1 MSLLTK
7 AITRRIPRMYE
18 TEYLETSEKEAQ
30 VKLFLPGTAWT
41 WYVVEFDGN
50 DRCFGLVDSGYDN
63 PVEFGYFSLD
73 ELSQLKSPL
82 SLGVERDRY
91 FEPTKFDYIRA

>member
-7 AITRRIPRMYE
+7 AITQRIPKMYE
-18 TEYLETSEKEAQ
+18 TEYLETPEKVAQ

-41 WYVVEFDGN
+41 WYIVEYDGE

-63 PVEFGYFSLD
+63 PVEFGYFSLK
-73 ELSQLKSPL
+73 ELSESKNSLG
-82 SLGVERDRY
+82 LGVERDRY
-91 FEPTKFDYIRA
+91 FNPTVFEKIRV